1 MTDPCGTRT
10 VVRPN
15 AERTADDGL
24 DFLHFFAAAAMRLPD
39 RAGFRA
45 ALRDF
50 DFATAGRVWTPEF
63 IAFLNRHC
71 VLLSER
77 SMLARA
83 AARGVNYFCPV
94 SHV

>member
-1 MTDPCGTRT
+1 MRNKNRRPSQCG
-10 VVRPN
+10 
-15 AERTADDGL
+15 ADGGRGL

-77 SMLARA
+77 
-83 AARGVNYFCPV
+83 
-94 SHV
+94 